1 MKAAQSF
8 HIREDT
14 RHTIYTD
21 KMEFHVLELPKLP
34 KELREDSNDIELWG
48 KYIRAERLIPYVY
61 NSEEYKM
68 IAYDL
73 LGMLW
78 VMTFS
83 EPYTCTTTSQIC
95 LSIQAFERQYL

>member
-34 KELREDSNDIELWG
+34 KELREDSSDIELWG
-48 KYIRAERLIPYVY
+48 KFISAERKEEFDVL
-61 NSEEYKM
+61 SEEYKM

-73 LGMLW
+73 LSMFRA
-78 VMTFS
+78 MSFS